1 MYLLPLSSLS
11 PSNFWLPVDTGFAL
25 VQQVLLKNHI
35 QISFIYEYTFSNIFS
50 FLSWSLKL
58 KDWSY

>member
-35 QISFIYEYTFSNIFS
+35 QISFIYEYIFEYIQ
-50 FLSWSLKL
+50 LSVLVT
-58 KDWSY
+58 